1 MYEVDLSLEDPHG
14 VNLQVSVHEVELPL
28 RVSKD
33 EVAAAGGGVSERR
46 RLVTAEDLL
55 NLASFC
61 ADQLSVE
68 PVLDNQVLLLLV
80 NPPQP
85 FDLWG
90 IALPPSF
97 FF

>member
-55 NLASFC
+55 NLASVDIL
-61 ADQLSVE
+61 AEVEEVE
-68 PVLDNQVLLLLV
+68 P
-80 NPPQP
+80 PP
-85 FDLWG
+85 LEESRH
-90 IALPPSF
+90 L
-97 FF
+97 